1 MITHKTSWLL
11 AGLLCLALWPAS
23 AFAQIEPSRTGHSG
37 TSKNAIFQILTRY
50 KSMSTSEKSLNI
62 MINRGAHSDAGA
74 ERLKQVLDELARTG
88 PNRAGLSNAL
98 RSLPDEP
105 RFTKI
110 GEKRIKF
117 QFSDGSLSKY
127 HIHPQGMARDHR
139 TGEFYVSAEEI
150 IMKKGPE
157 TKGNAYLFRF
167 SPQWKPIQS
176 ISLKAVGDEIHPGGI
191 DIHENTLY
199 VPVSPHR
206 RRSSATIFE
215 MPLDTRNPAPLFPV
229 TDYHIGFVA
238 LNPSSGE
245 YHMMS
250 WDAAMWFRF
259 SRDGQRLEA
268 RKNPT
273 FDKFSYQDAQVLTD
287 SSFLLTG
294 VASIC
299 GPRCGPDFGLDLIN
313 GKTGNVE
320 KSIRWAA
327 PPHRNAQGWVPLQN
341 PTYIWLDHRGRIL
354 VLGAPNSQV
363 GEHGDRV
370 YGPKDAGT
378 EPWQSSLLLYEISRK
393 QK

>member
-1 MITHKTSWLL
+1 MQRVFIILFTVFVAVGWCDREAT
-11 AGLLCLALWPAS
+11 
-23 AFAQIEPSRTGHSG
+23 AQVEPSRTG
-37 TSKNAIFQILTRY
+37 N
-50 KSMSTSEKSLNI
+50 
-62 MINRGAHSDAGA
+62 SDAGP
-74 ERLKQVLDELARTG
+74 ESVKQVLDDLARRG
-88 PNRAGLSNAL
+88 PDRAGFSDAL
-98 RSLPDEP
+98 RGLPDAP

-110 GEKRIKF
+110 GEIPITF

-127 HIHPQGMARDHR
+127 HVHPQGMARDHR

-150 IMKKGPE
+150 IVKKGPE
-157 TKGNAYLFRF
+157 TKGSAYLFRF
-167 SPQWKPIQS
+167 SPQWKPIQA
-176 ISLKAVGDEIHPGGI
+176 IALKAVGDEIHPGGI

-206 RRSSATIFE
+206 PRSSATIFE
-215 MPLDTRNPAPLFPV
+215 MPLDTRNPAPLFRV
-229 TDYHIGFVA
+229 ADYHISSVA

-245 YHMMS
+245 FHMMS

-259 SRDGQRLEA
+259 TRDGQRLEA

-273 FDKFSYQDAQVLTD
+273 FDEFSHQDVQLLTD

-299 GPRCGPDFGLDLIN
+299 GPQCGPDFGLDLIN
-313 GKTGNVE
+313 GKTGKVE

-327 PPHRNAQGWVPLQN
+327 PHYRNAQGWVPLQN
-341 PTYIWLDHRGRIL
+341 PTYTWLDHRGRIL

-378 EPWQSSLLLYEISRK
+378 EPWQSSLLLYEISRR
-393 QK
+393 

>member
-1 MITHKTSWLL
+1 MQRIFIIFLATWMAVSWHGGE
-11 AGLLCLALWPAS
+11 ATAQVRPS
-23 AFAQIEPSRTGHSG
+23 A
-37 TSKNAIFQILTRY
+37 TRHAY
-50 KSMSTSEKSLNI
+50 K
-62 MINRGAHSDAGA
+62 GA
-74 ERLKQVLDELARTG
+74 ERVRQVLDALERTG
-88 PNRAGLSNAL
+88 PNRAALGDAL
-98 RSLPDEP
+98 RRLPDTP

-110 GEKRIKF
+110 GEIPITFR
-117 QFSDGSLSKY
+117 FSDGSLSKY

-150 IMKKGPE
+150 IVKKGPE

-167 SPQWKPIQS
+167 SPQWKPVEALE
-176 ISLKAVGDEIHPGGI
+176 LKAVGDEIHPGGI
-191 DIHENTLY
+191 DIHEKTLY

-206 RRSSATIFE
+206 PRSSATIFE
-215 MPLDTRNPAPLFPV
+215 VPLDTRIPTPLFRV
-229 TDYHIGFVA
+229 AGYHISSVA

-259 SRDGQRLEA
+259 TRDGRRVEA

-273 FDKFSYQDAQVLTD
+273 FDKFSHQDVQLLTD

-299 GPRCGPDFGLDLIN
+299 GPQCGPDFGLDLID
-313 GKTGNVE
+313 GKTGKVE

-341 PTYIWLDHRGRIL
+341 PTYVWLDHAGRFF

-363 GEHGDRV
+363 GERGERV
-370 YGPKDAGT
+370 YGPKGAGN
-378 EPWQSSLLLYEISRK
+378 EPWQSSLLLYEIGRR
-393 QK
+393 